1 MSAIVEL
8 SNGAQL
14 RIERDKVGERDVA
27 AVSYKDNIAE
37 VLPAITG
44 LCEDIS
50 AALESARP
58 DKASVEFGIKL
69 EFETSGL
76 LAVLCSSS
84 ASADLKLT
92 LEWSKSAIKPD

>member
-1 MSAIVEL
+1 MAAIVEL
-8 SNGAQL
+8 SNGAKL
-14 RIERDKVGERDVA
+14 RIERATVGERDVA
-27 AVSYKDNIAE
+27 AVSYKNSFAE

-44 LCEDIS
+44 LCEDLS
-50 AALESARP
+50 TALKSVRP

-92 LEWSKSAIKPD
+92 LEWSNAPAKT